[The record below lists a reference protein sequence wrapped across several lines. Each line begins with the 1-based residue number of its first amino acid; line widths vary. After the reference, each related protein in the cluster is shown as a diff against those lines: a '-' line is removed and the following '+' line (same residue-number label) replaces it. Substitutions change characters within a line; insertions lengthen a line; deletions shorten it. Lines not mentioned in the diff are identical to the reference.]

1 MKTFQNEEAYIC
13 IYSKRDHDAI
23 LFTHEGGID
32 IGNVEEKAK
41 TLILPVAGEGLN
53 SDSIKA
59 TLLTGLDSSKH
70 ERVSKFIMALYEV
83 YKRQYFTYME
93 INPLVITDKSIFI
106 LDFAAKVMFKIFRLY
121 FNFTEYFEREFL
133 VYSFIYLFWNYSW
146 IQLQITFSKQKEPVW
161 HTHHLLEGMLQRKR
175 LKLWKWIQK
184 LEHH

>member
-41 TLILPVAGEGLN
+41 TLILPVGGEGLN

-106 LDFAAKVMFKIFRLY
+106 LDFAAKVMFKICVY
-121 FNFTEYFEREFL
+121 HYINFTEYFEKEIL
-133 VYSFIYLFWNYSW
+133 VYSFISFEIIVGFSCRLHFPSGKGQFGIPTTFWKGCYS
-146 IQLQITFSKQKEPVW
+146 
-161 HTHHLLEGMLQRKR
+161 GRG
-175 LKLWKWIQK
+175 
-184 LEHH
+184 